1 MPCRFKG
8 YDPNFAKT
16 SALSLQTS
24 VLARSNASSM
34 PPADDEPAED
44 SPEQGAARLAKMRAQ
59 NRGLL
64 SKAAMKDA
72 SKPAQPEQPA
82 QVPMDSPEPPPMD
95 SPEYDAMMREKIQAY
110 LQSKLSSPEPSPQT
124 PPSSGSESRKPTQ

>member
-34 PPADDEPAED
+34 PPAEDEPAED

-95 SPEYDAMMREKIQAY
+95 SPEFDAMVRRAVEQD
-110 LQSKLSSPEPSPQT
+110 LSNRAASRPT
-124 PPSSGSESRKPTQ
+124 PLPSGSEGSKPTR

>member
-34 PPADDEPAED
+34 PPAEDEPAED

-82 QVPMDSPEPPPMD
+82 QVPMDSPEF
-95 SPEYDAMMREKIQAY
+95 DAMVRRAVEQD
-110 LQSKLSSPEPSPQT
+110 LSNRAASRPT
-124 PPSSGSESRKPTQ
+124 PLPSGSEGSKPTR